1 MKLVKI
7 EGEFYNLDFLIS
19 ASFHE
24 ASGELQLTF
33 AAPAHGTAGG
43 DTRTLRVEGDAA
55 ADLLRWLEANLDEV
69 IGDGG
74 ASEADDA
81 EDEF

>member
-19 ASFHE
+19 ASVQE

-33 AAPAHGTAGG
+33 AAPMHGTAGG
-43 DTRTLRVEGDAA
+43 DTRTLRVEGETAA
-55 ADLLRWLEANLDEV
+55 ALRDWLEANVEEVMGDE
-69 IGDGG
+69 GG
-74 ASEADDA
+74 SEDDEA
-81 EDEF
+81 ADEF